1 MNQWN
6 RTMLWISTHRVHII
20 EDHIFRWQQILRHP
34 AIEDRG
40 RNHRLVHQSV
50 YCLLPPPSRS
60 SSRSSPWQGRSLP
73 RPGRTSMSCS
83 WTFNVGRCTWLWYN
97 QFMIRD
103 WTSHIPESN
112 ATNIFKKKMWL
123 VTYLRAIWQFI
134 VVDEHCICNWQAKSS
149 MRPEIFEAKQP
160 EII

>member
-40 RNHRLVHQSV
+40 RNHRLVHQSA

-60 SSRSSPWQGRSLP
+60 SSRSSPRQGRSLWH
-73 RPGRTSMSCS
+73 PGPGLNRINKILIPTSCNFFSESRSPKNSEVKRAWPGEIWGWVTDREVLPGCARVRTKCAEKTGVGLWGQSMS
-83 WTFNVGRCTWLWYN
+83 
-97 QFMIRD
+97 
-103 WTSHIPESN
+103 
-112 ATNIFKKKMWL
+112 
-123 VTYLRAIWQFI
+123 
-134 VVDEHCICNWQAKSS
+134 
-149 MRPEIFEAKQP
+149 
-160 EII
+160 